1 MNAVLPFYRFL
12 QNSSNNCAFVF
23 DTENSIPDSSESVAA
38 RLEAAGFHVVSN
50 AEARERFSKTF
61 GKI

>member
-1 MNAVLPFYRFL
+1 MKAVLPFYHFL
-12 QNSSNNCAFVF
+12 QNSSNGRTFVF

-50 AEARERFSKTF
+50 AEARERLSKIF
-61 GKI
+61 GET